1 MFELRAHLVSRP
13 DPDAAQEL
21 GTARLSREDVG
32 DRGKKRET
40 SLGSWGRKLP
50 GNVAKDVKDP
60 EENPGLIKRKDVE
73 NQ

>member
-40 SLGSWGRKLP
+40 SLRKLP
-50 GNVAKDVKDP
+50 GNVAKDVKNP